1 VTVPTWSAR
10 MIAPDEDFGGAP
22 LLRGEVRLDP
32 GHGAVTEARLC
43 ATAHGVFT
51 ASINGEPVA
60 DDVLSPGWT
69 SYEWRLRYRQYDVTD
84 LVRAAPD
91 GIVVLGLA
99 LGNGWFRG
107 RLGWDGGRAYY
118 GSELGAF
125 AELEIV
131 FEDGE
136 RQVVGTDETWRA
148 GPSDVLEN
156 DLYDGETIDAR
167 RRDDAWQRPGFV
179 GRGWVGVHVKDAD
192 LATLTPYT
200 SPPVVRHEEIR
211 PERIWTSPA
220 GKTLVDFG
228 QNLVGWLRFT
238 VRGERGATITIRH
251 AEVLEDG
258 ELGVRPLRSAKATD
272 RLVLSGGEDSFE
284 PTLTFHGFRYAE
296 IDGWPG
302 ELTPDSLVAVVVH
315 SDLRRTG
322 EFECSDELLNQLHR
336 NVVWGLRGNVLDVP
350 TDCPQRDERLG
361 WTGDLA
367 VFAPTAAFLYD
378 VEAFLRNWLADLA
391 AEQRAADGQV
401 PFVVPDVL
409 KYIPRP
415 PKFPAPETAAI
426 WSDAAVWVPWV
437 LWEAYGD
444 EGVLAEAFESMAAH
458 VRRTE
463 SLLSPNG
470 LWDTGFQFGDW
481 LDPTAP
487 PDKPAAAKADKG
499 VVATASLYRSARTAA
514 EAARILGREED
525 AAHFSALAE
534 RTRVAFREHYLSE
547 EDGTVHSDAQTVYAL
562 AIVFGLLDEPVRQK
576 AGDRLAALVAE
587 SGYRIAT
594 GFAGTPFVLDALTT
608 TGHLDDA
615 YRLLLQQECP
625 SWLYSVTMGATT
637 VWERWDSMLPD
648 GSINPGEMTSFNH
661 YALGAVADWMHRVI
675 GGVAPAEPGY
685 RRVRVAPRPGGGLT
699 WARTALETRHGRVGV
714 EWRLDDDGR
723 LEVDVTV
730 PDGANAEVELP
741 DGQRQRLTAGEHR
754 LTSAYDTPA
763 VAS

>member
-1 VTVPTWSAR
+1 
-10 MIAPDEDFGGAP
+10 
-22 LLRGEVRLDP
+22 
-32 GHGAVTEARLC
+32 
-43 ATAHGVFT
+43 
-51 ASINGEPVA
+51 
-60 DDVLSPGWT
+60 
-69 SYEWRLRYRQYDVTD
+69 
-84 LVRAAPD
+84 
-91 GIVVLGLA
+91 
-99 LGNGWFRG
+99 
-107 RLGWDGGRAYY
+107 
-118 GSELGAF
+118 
-125 AELEIV
+125 
-131 FEDGE
+131 
-136 RQVVGTDETWRA
+136 
-148 GPSDVLEN
+148 
-156 DLYDGETIDAR
+156 
-167 RRDDAWQRPGFV
+167 
-179 GRGWVGVHVKDAD
+179 
-192 LATLTPYT
+192 
-200 SPPVVRHEEIR
+200 
-211 PERIWTSPA
+211 
-220 GKTLVDFG
+220 
-228 QNLVGWLRFT
+228 
-238 VRGERGATITIRH
+238 
-251 AEVLEDG
+251 
-258 ELGVRPLRSAKATD
+258 
-272 RLVLSGGEDSFE
+272 
-284 PTLTFHGFRYAE
+284 
-296 IDGWPG
+296 
-302 ELTPDSLVAVVVH
+302 
-315 SDLRRTG
+315 
-322 EFECSDELLNQLHR
+322 
-336 NVVWGLRGNVLDVP
+336 
-350 TDCPQRDERLG
+350 
-361 WTGDLA
+361 
-367 VFAPTAAFLYD
+367 
-378 VEAFLRNWLADLA
+378 
-391 AEQRAADGQV
+391 
-401 PFVVPDVL
+401 
-409 KYIPRP
+409 
-415 PKFPAPETAAI
+415 
-426 WSDAAVWVPWV
+426 
-437 LWEAYGD
+437 
-444 EGVLAEAFESMAAH
+444 MAAH

-463 SLLSPNG
+463 SLRSDNG